1 MPKHHKHNKQTQW
14 KNICCRGKAGDVL
27 YLEQADPFRQTFDAC
42 GFMGIDVSVSMSYL
56 QVGPLLLDELLKPGD
71 VVYLPRGFPHVA
83 GHFG

>member
-1 MPKHHKHNKQTQW
+1 MPAFGLM
-14 KNICCRGKAGDVL
+14 C
-27 YLEQADPFRQTFDAC
+27 
-42 GFMGIDVSVSMSYL
+42 IDVSVSMSFCVYL